1 MKNDKPLISVL
12 ISVHNSGHHLSE
24 ALKSIKTQSYKNL
37 EILAIDDFSS
47 DNSYEILRKF
57 AKKDK
62 RFKVKRNVKRYGI
75 GITLNRLI
83 NRAKGDFIAFMDAD
97 DISMPDRLKKQ
108 LLFLK
113 SNPQV
118 AAVGTQCY
126 FIGRNDKR
134 LGKSK
139 FPVEN
144 QNIYQSPLHGIS
156 MQFETL
162 MINKTMLPK
171 DVLKFHTKKNPF
183 IYSDV
188 FLKVLPYGRFANLSG
203 FLHYHRNHPNEY
215 FKDLRRNPASFV
227 KLWIKSMALY
237 NYNAPQ
243 KTFRSFFAPII
254 KTAS

>member
-1 MKNDKPLISVL
+1 MKIEKPLISVL
-12 ISVHNSGHHLSE
+12 IAVHNSGHHLSE
-24 ALKSIKTQSYKNL
+24 ALKSIQKQSYKNL

-47 DNSYEILRKF
+47 DNSYKILRGF

-62 RFKVKRNVKRYGI
+62 RFKVKRNVKRYGA

-83 NRAKGDFIAFMDAD
+83 NKAKGDFIVFMDAE
-97 DISMPDRLKKQ
+97 DISAPERLKKQ

-113 SNPQV
+113 NNPQV

-156 MQFETL
+156 MQFETV
-162 MINKTMLPK
+162 MINKTILPK
-171 DVLKFHTKKNPF
+171 DVLRFHTKKNPF

-188 FLKVLPYGRFANLSG
+188 FLKVLPYGKFANLSN

-237 NYNAPQ
+237 NYSSPT

-254 KTAS
+254 KSA